1 MRDRLPP
8 ICLLILCSFSFPTP
22 DGPRK
27 SSTHGRSAYR
37 AYELGDRNPK
47 SEILD
52 KIAKVLGVRPGC
64 LSAPAFKSCREF
76 VYALLESENE
86 FDYTVRNM
94 DGIPT
99 IVKDYDSAMG
109 FFAEL
114 VRNWEEMCK
123 KLDGHEITQE
133 EYEDW
138 KRVWDNGTWVKTDG
152 DKSPYTEN
160 RKVALA

>member
-1 MRDRLPP
+1 
-8 ICLLILCSFSFPTP
+8 
-22 DGPRK
+22 
-27 SSTHGRSAYR
+27 
-37 AYELGDRNPK
+37 
-47 SEILD
+47 
-52 KIAKVLGVRPGC
+52 
-64 LSAPAFKSCREF
+64 
-76 VYALLESENE
+76 
-86 FDYTVRNM
+86 M